1 MTYTSTYLKL
11 ACPMTEFYTVTE
23 LAEAYAITPRAIRFY
38 ETKGLLTPQR
48 VGWTRAY
55 SHRDRVRLE
64 LILRGKRLG
73 FSLADI
79 KEYLSLYDVD
89 TDQAEQLLLLVK
101 KVRTRVHELERQRSD
116 LGRTLKELREIET
129 QAVAALKERGVADD
143 RDSAD
148 VPTRPKRARASARS
162 N

>member
-1 MTYTSTYLKL
+1 
-11 ACPMTEFYTVTE
+11 MTEFYTVTE